1 MSAVPSLLERRLI
14 IVTGKGGTGKST
26 VTAALAQAAAGAG
39 LRVIAAEMGRDEAL
53 VPLLDPGGPPAGYPG
68 REVAAGLDV
77 IHIDPYEALAE
88 YLGLQLGGTRLVRGL
103 LRNQT
108 FHQLMQAA
116 PGWRELITLGK
127 IWHLEQMSA
136 AGKPRYDL
144 IVVDA
149 PATGHGVAF
158 LNVPRVV
165 VSAVRTGPLRRHS
178 QAVEEM
184 LEDPVR
190 TVLLPVA
197 LPEDLPTRETAE
209 LVRRVRDEVGISMD
223 RVVVNGVVPPP
234 FPPGLER
241 LDERLAAL
249 PPDLRCGKLPPAAAL
264 AHCAAF
270 LRGRYELGSH
280 YVRAIGELTGL
291 PLVCLPHLPDGA
303 VGRAALEQ
311 LAADLLGGEA
321 P

>member
-26 VTAALAQAAAGAG
+26 VTAALALATARAG
-39 LRVIAAEMGRDEAL
+39 LRVLAAEMGRDEAL

-68 REVAAGLDV
+68 REVAPGLDV

-88 YLGLQLGGTRLVRGL
+88 YLGLQLGGTRLIRGL
-103 LRNQT
+103 LRNQA

-149 PATGHGVAF
+149 PATGHGVAL

-197 LPEDLPTRETAE
+197 IPEELPTRETAE
-209 LVRRVRDEVGISMD
+209 LVSRVREELGIAVD

-241 LDERLAAL
+241 LDERLGAL
-249 PPDLRCGKLPPAAAL
+249 PSDLRCGELPPAATL
-264 AHCAAF
+264 AQCAAF
-270 LRGRYELGSH
+270 LRGRHELGSH
-280 YVRAIGELTGL
+280 YVREIGELTGL

-303 VGRAALEQ
+303 VGGAALEQ
-311 LAADLLGGEA
+311 LAAQLLGGEA